1 MTKCM
6 THQMAAVAVGIGAGA
21 TTFTMLPGLEW
32 HATGAIAL
40 SGYVGSLLPDI
51 DDENS
56 LNFRIT
62 KFLTQVAAII
72 VPSIQFLY
80 RPTDLVLAVI
90 LSLFMVSRFWGLLH
104 DVMKR
109 GSRTHSVIAAV
120 CLSMGVAWVAYLSA
134 GYAVALP
141 AFIAAGSGYILHLLL
156 DDLYNAAEN
165 GLNEMPETSSSLTVL
180 GRGKTIELYGI
191 IAIGVICGIAMWGI

>member
-6 THQMAAVAVGIGAGA
+6 THQMAAAAVGIGAGA
-21 TTFTMLPGLEW
+21 TTLTMLPGLEW

-62 KFLTQVAAII
+62 KFLTQMAAII
-72 VPSIQFLY
+72 VPSVQFLY
-80 RPTDLVLAVI
+80 RPTDLVLAVM

-120 CLSMGVAWVAYLSA
+120 CLSMGVAWIAYLSA
-134 GYAVALP
+134 GYVVTLP

-165 GLNEMPETSSSLTVL
+165 GLNEIPETSSSLTVL
-180 GRGKTIELYGI
+180 GRGKAIELYGI

>member
-6 THQMAAVAVGIGAGA
+6 THQMAAAAVGIGAGA
-21 TTFTMLPGLEW
+21 TVFTMLPGLGW

-40 SGYVGSLLPDI
+40 SGYVGGLLPDI

-56 LNFRIT
+56 LNFKIT
-62 KFLTQVAAII
+62 RALTRLAAVI
-72 VPSIQFLY
+72 VPAIQFFY

-109 GSRTHSVIAAV
+109 GGRTHSVIAAV
-120 CLSMGVAWVAYLSA
+120 CLSMGVAWVAYLTA
-134 GYAVALP
+134 GYAIALP
-141 AFIAAGSGYILHLLL
+141 AFIAAGVGYVLHLLL
-156 DDLYNAAEN
+156 DDLHRAAEN
-165 GLNEMPETSSSLTVL
+165 GLDEVPEATSSLTVL

-191 IAIGVICGIAMWGI
+191 IAIGLICGFAMWGI